1 MFFLLVFSDI
11 LVDEANW
18 FASFEED
25 LHGISTRFK
34 AGFLSRKPT
43 ASRQWDILHVRM
55 MVPATNLHLVRRFP
69 AMFDYTGGYSHNI
82 PKIFRLYPKN
92 HH

>member
-1 MFFLLVFSDI
+1 MCFFLCVFSDM

-18 FASFEED
+18 LASFEED

-43 ASRQWDILHVRM
+43 ASQRWEISYVEPFPGMPMRM
-55 MVPATNLHLVRRFP
+55 DRT
-69 AMFDYTGGYSHNI
+69 
-82 PKIFRLYPKN
+82 
-92 HH
+92 